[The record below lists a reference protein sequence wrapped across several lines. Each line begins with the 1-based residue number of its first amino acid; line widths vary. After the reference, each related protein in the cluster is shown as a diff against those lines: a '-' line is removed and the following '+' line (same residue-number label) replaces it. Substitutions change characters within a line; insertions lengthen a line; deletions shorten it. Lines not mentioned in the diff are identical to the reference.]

1 MGRRFGRNQKR
12 AMRNKIQAQELLLEK
27 HIDII
32 AEKNTELRQANE
44 IIKDTA
50 ILLGEHFATLPV
62 QTAEV
67 KEIRERYE
75 YSTQRTPN
83 YWNACN
89 TPITAFVQHAL
100 CYIDTHQA
108 DAKIDELSGAIH
120 MRYKS
125 ISGKVSYGVSMEAWR
140 RLPEEILVKKFAEQ
154 IAQDMAIHLVRERKK
169 ALSDTYHLS
178 RSSQRHF
185 I

>member
-1 MGRRFGRNQKR
+1 MARRFGRNQKR

-44 IIKDTA
+44 VIKDTA
-50 ILLGEHFATLPV
+50 IILGAHFITLPV

-83 YWNACN
+83 YWNADN
-89 TPITAFVQHAL
+89 APITAFVQHAL

-120 MRYKS
+120 MSYKS
-125 ISGKVSYGVSMEAWR
+125 ISGQVAYGVSMEAWR
-140 RLPEEILVKKFAEQ
+140 RLPEKLLVTKFAER
-154 IAQDMAIHLVRERKK
+154 IAQDMATHLVRERKK
-169 ALSDTYHLS
+169 TLANTYYLA
-178 RSSQRHF
+178 RN
-185 I
+185 